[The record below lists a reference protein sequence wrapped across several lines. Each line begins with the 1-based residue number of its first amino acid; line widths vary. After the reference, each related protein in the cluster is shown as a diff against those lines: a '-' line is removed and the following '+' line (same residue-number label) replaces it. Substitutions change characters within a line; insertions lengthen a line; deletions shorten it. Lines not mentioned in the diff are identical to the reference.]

1 MAFRA
6 SNRAAAPLSA
16 TQLSKTLLSKS
27 VKPALRTS
35 SFHTSRASF
44 LVVGEKFRPELNT
57 TLIII
62 DFLHTL
68 SWKRVR
74 PIELTSKK
82 KLARKRV
89 LSCEPLRFVFN
100 VISGTPAAFSG
111 ICSKQ
116 HLPGFFSH
124 LVDLRQRGIQDIY
137 VISVNDPFAMNAW
150 KDSFGTDS
158 SVPLSSRL

>member
-6 SNRAAAPLSA
+6 STRAVAPLRA
-16 TQLSKTLLSKS
+16 TQLNKTILSKS
-27 VKPALRTS
+27 VKPPTLRTS

-44 LVVGEKFRPELNT
+44 LVVGQKFHPQLKP

-62 DFLHTL
+62 DFLNTP
-68 SWKRVR
+68 SWKRVP

-89 LSCEPLRFVFN
+89 SSCEPLRFVFN
-100 VISGTPAAFSG
+100 GSGIPAAFSG
-111 ICSKQ
+111 TCSKQ

-124 LVDLRQRGIQDIY
+124 LVGLRQRGVQDIY
-137 VISVNDPFAMNAW
+137 VISVNDPFVMNAW
-150 KDSFGTDS
+150 KNSFGTDS
-158 SVPLSSRL
+158 SVIVR